1 MKLKSINIFLKATL
15 GLLVIH
21 AVFFSDLP
29 QYKNKAIA
37 TRVILYPLAAAATW
51 IIYKLALH
59 NKNKTY
65 PYIMDISMT
74 FVVAADLLG
83 NTLDLYNTIWWW
95 DDAMHFL
102 LTIPW
107 VIVFGYFI
115 HNKGLSRKVVFGL
128 VVAYGSTTHI
138 IWEIF
143 EYLSF
148 VRSNPTE
155 SLTAYQDTIG
165 DLVLSLTGTLIGALI
180 VSRILA
186 IVKKR

>member
-1 MKLKSINIFLKATL
+1 MKFKSINIFLKVSL
-15 GLLVIH
+15 SLLIIH
-21 AVFFSDLP
+21 AIFFSDLP
-29 QYKNKAIA
+29 HYKDNAIA
-37 TRVILYPLAAAATW
+37 TRVILYPIAAIATW
-51 IIYKLALH
+51 FIYSLILK
-59 NKNKTY
+59 KKTKEY
-65 PYIMDISMT
+65 PYIMDICMT
-74 FVVAADLLG
+74 FVVASDLLG

-107 VIVFGYFI
+107 VIVFGYFLR
-115 HNKGLSRKVVFGL
+115 NKGLSRKVLFGL
-128 VVAYGSTTHI
+128 VLAYGSTTHI

-165 DLVLSLTGTLIGALI
+165 DLVLSLSGTLVG
-180 VSRILA
+180 A
-186 IVKKR
+186 IVVARLLWLRNKK